1 MLRSSN
7 DLTRQQNFT
16 IKVTQ
21 RPDGR
26 FVATTPNYPAI
37 KPVVANSAQIAGAM
51 LGDQL
56 HALHNQGKL

>member
-7 DLTRQQNFT
+7 DLTSQQNFT

-26 FVATTPNYPAI
+26 FVASTPNYPAL
-37 KPVVANSAQIAGAM
+37 KPIVANSSQIATAM
-51 LGDQL
+51 MGDQL
-56 HALHNQGKL
+56 HALHAQGKL